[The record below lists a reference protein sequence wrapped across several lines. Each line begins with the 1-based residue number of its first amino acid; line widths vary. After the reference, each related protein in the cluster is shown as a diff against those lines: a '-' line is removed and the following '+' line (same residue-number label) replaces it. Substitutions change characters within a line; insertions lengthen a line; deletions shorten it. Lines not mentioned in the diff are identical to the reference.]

1 MDWTTP
7 LKFQQADFI
16 KRLKSDAA
24 NLLHSQ
30 TRGCHS
36 ELMVLSGEKLTKI
49 RDFCRQT
56 AVNIEQH
63 SPVSDII
70 HSFLKRQLGQAV
82 VATYLEGLALEID
95 PLKYQKT
102 KDSVDF
108 TLLFDSN
115 LGIQVKTEYGNI
127 DSVRWPIYVEEIK
140 QNVAIVCILLQEEV
154 SEDRQIY
161 HAIVAGFAPT
171 NTIAIRQGQANLGI
185 ADLLY
190 AGGLRSYLESF
201 KTEPSFSDGLH
212 ILTGSSNYVYPFAIS
227 ADGEILASSNYDGSI
242 KLWQLNNK
250 ELQAAL
256 SGQSWSFYPLA
267 TGGGGQILASGS
279 TDKKLYQCHAGTGSL
294 RHSLAGH
301 SSGVSAIT
309 ISADRQILISGGYDG
324 SLKIW
329 NLETG
334 KLQRRIAAH
343 AGTVRPIAISYDRKI
358 LATGSIDKTL
368 KVWSLDT
375 GEVLRILPVRTDPVV
390 SIAISPDDQTLVS
403 GSQDGTIDIWHLDTG
418 ELKSTLPGHSGTV
431 RAIAISPDGQ
441 TLATGS
447 TEKTIKLWDVQ
458 TGELKSTL
466 TGHSDPIINVA
477 PNPNGKSLEL
487 SLLRH
492 QNPGWVEL
500 C

>member
-7 LKFQQADFI
+7 LKSQQADFI

-56 AVNIEQH
+56 AVNIEQKAQER
-63 SPVSDII
+63 DII
-70 HSFLKRQLGQAV
+70 LNSLKEKLGKAV
-82 VATYLEGLALEID
+82 IATYLEGLAVEIE
-95 PLKYQKT
+95 PQERQKT
-102 KDSVDF
+102 KSSVDF

-127 DSVRWPIYVEEIK
+127 DSVRWPINVEEAQ
-140 QNVAIVCILLQEEV
+140 QNVAVFCILLQEEV
-154 SEDRQIY
+154 SEDRQVY
-161 HAIVAGFAPT
+161 HAVMAGFAPT
-171 NTIAIRQGQANLGI
+171 NTIEIHQEQANLGI

-201 KTEPSFSDGLH
+201 KTEPTFSDWLP
-212 ILTGSSNYVYPFAIS
+212 ILTGSSSYVYPFAIS
-227 ADGEILASSNYDGSI
+227 ADGEILASSSYDGSI
-242 KLWQLNNK
+242 KLWQLNNPQ
-250 ELQAAL
+250 LQEAL
-256 SGQSWSFYPLA
+256 SGQSWSFYPIA

-279 TDKKLYQCHAGTGSL
+279 TDKKLHQSHSGSGSL

-301 SSGVSAIT
+301 SSGVSAIS

-329 NLETG
+329 DLKTG

-343 AGTVRPIAISYDRKI
+343 TGTVRPIAISSDCKI

-368 KVWSLDT
+368 KVWVIET
-375 GEVLRILPVRTDPVV
+375 GELLRTLPVQTDPVV

-418 ELKSTLPGHSGTV
+418 ELQSTLPGHSGTV
-431 RAIAISPDGQ
+431 RAITISADGQ

-447 TEKTIKLWDVQ
+447 TEKTIKLWDVR

-466 TGHSDPIINVA
+466 TGHSDPIINLA
-477 PNPNGKSLEL
+477 PNPNGQSLNL

-492 QNPGWVEL
+492 QNPGWKD
-500 C
+500 